1 MTIFAILLPEPNAK
15 LADAIKAAYPHDWLA
30 LSDTQFLVSSAG
42 TAMDL
47 SAKIGVAD
55 PTNPQKPAVGNAV
68 IMAVS
73 SYYGRA
79 PTPVWEW
86 IKAKLEA
93 PPNG

>member
-1 MTIFAILLPEPNAK
+1 MTIFAILLPAPNAK
-15 LADAIKAAYPHDWLA
+15 LADAVKAAYPNEWLA

-42 TAMDL
+42 TAMDV

-55 PTNPQKPAVGNAV
+55 PVDRQKPVVGNAV
-68 IMAVS
+68 VLAIS

-86 IKAKLEA
+86 IKTKLET